1 MMKKK
6 KNINIIIFIILI
18 ILIFIFSL
26 SLYLYLGD
34 KLDKTNNLILFYFL
48 ISIGILLFIIELI
61 IIAISKFKI
70 LKILKS
76 NQEINDDISHS
87 YVP

>member
-1 MMKKK
+1 MKKK